1 MENLI
6 RAEFYRIR
14 CRPWGVIVM
23 AATLLFGVVVILF
36 AEAIRPPEW
45 GNCTSMFEALS
56 SLPIFGMFYGAWCA
70 EIASSRVNKLDILK
84 NEAVF
89 GIPRWQMVLSRL
101 SAATLIGCTMAL
113 MLVVSSVLLAF
124 LFLPGKE
131 ALPQLAANLLVEFLV
146 ALPLWVACASLY
158 LCLKLLFAS
167 DLVAVFVLFL
177 YQFLL
182 WPILGAWSLLNP
194 NAWVMKL
201 LCTLHLMTPF
211 WGKGVDI
218 TETNLGLSVSVKNG
232 FIMPSPL
239 YCWALGLGWIVF
251 TTVVSVWALRRREL
265 R

>member
-1 MENLI
+1 MESLI
-6 RAEFYRIR
+6 RAEFYRMR
-14 CRPWGVIVM
+14 CRPWPVILM
-23 AATLLFGVVVILF
+23 AASLLFGVTIMLF

-45 GNCTSMFEALS
+45 GDCTSMFEALS

-101 SAATLIGCTMAL
+101 SSATLIGCTMAL

-182 WPILGAWSLLNP
+182 WPILGP
-194 NAWVMKL
+194 G
-201 LCTLHLMTPF
+201 PF
-211 WGKGVDI
+211 
-218 TETNLGLSVSVKNG
+218 
-232 FIMPSPL
+232 
-239 YCWALGLGWIVF
+239 
-251 TTVVSVWALRRREL
+251 
-265 R
+265 

>member
-6 RAEFYRIR
+6 RAELYRVR

-23 AATLLFGVVVILF
+23 AATLLFGVVVMLF

-45 GNCTSMFEALS
+45 GNCTTMFEALG

-70 EIASSRVNKLDILK
+70 EIASSRVNKLELLK

-89 GIPRWQMVLSRL
+89 GIPRWQMFLSRL
-101 SAATLIGCTMAL
+101 STAALIGCAMAL
-113 MLVVSSVLLAF
+113 MLLVLSVLLAF

-131 ALPQLAANLLVEFLV
+131 ALPELAGGLLTEFLV

-194 NAWVMKL
+194 KAWFMKL

-218 TETNLGLSVSVKNG
+218 TETNLGLSVSVRNG

-239 YCWALGLGWIVF
+239 YCWVLGLGWIAA
-251 TTVVSVWALRRREL
+251 TTAAAVWTLRRREL

>member
-6 RAEFYRIR
+6 RAELYRMR
-14 CRPWGVIVM
+14 CRPVGVILM
-23 AATLLFGVVVILF
+23 AATLLFGVGAMLF

-70 EIASSRVNKLDILK
+70 ELASSRVNKLDILK

-89 GIPRWQMVLSRL
+89 GIPRWQMFLSRL
-101 SAATLIGCTMAL
+101 SAAALIGCAMVL
-113 MLVVSSVLLAF
+113 MLVVSAVLLSL

-131 ALPQLAANLLVEFLV
+131 ALLGLAANLLLEFLI

-167 DLVAVFVLFL
+167 DLLAVFLLFL
-177 YQFLL
+177 YQFVL
-182 WPILGAWSLLNP
+182 WPILGAWSLIEP
-194 NAWVMKL
+194 KAWVMKL

-211 WGKGVDI
+211 WGEGVDI
-218 TETNLGLSVSVKNG
+218 TETSFGISVSVRNG
-232 FIMPSPL
+232 FVMPSSL

>member
-6 RAEFYRIR
+6 RAELYRVR
-14 CRPWGVIVM
+14 CRPQGLILM
-23 AATLLFGVVVILF
+23 MATLLLGVVAMLW
-36 AEAIRPPEW
+36 AEMLRPPEW
-45 GNCTSMFEALS
+45 GNCTAMFEALGT
-56 SLPIFGMFYGAWCA
+56 LPIFGMFYGVWCA
-70 EIASSRVNKLDILK
+70 ELASARVNKLELLK

-89 GIPRWQMVLSRL
+89 GIPRWQMFLSRL
-101 SAATLIGCTMAL
+101 SAAALIGCAMVL
-113 MLVVSSVLLAF
+113 MLVVSAVLLSL

-131 ALPQLAANLLVEFLV
+131 ALPGLAANLLVEFLV
-146 ALPLWVACASLY
+146 ALPLWVAYASLY
-158 LCLKLLFAS
+158 LCLKLLFGS

-194 NAWVMKL
+194 KAWVIKL
-201 LCTLHLMTPF
+201 LCILHLMTPF

-218 TETNLGLSVSVKNG
+218 TETSLGLSVSVAEG

>member
-1 MENLI
+1 MFLSGLI
-6 RAEFYRIR
+6 T
-14 CRPWGVIVM
+14 
-23 AATLLFGVVVILF
+23 AA
-36 AEAIRPPEW
+36 
-45 GNCTSMFEALS
+45 
-56 SLPIFGMFYGAWCA
+56 
-70 EIASSRVNKLDILK
+70 
-84 NEAVF
+84 
-89 GIPRWQMVLSRL
+89 
-101 SAATLIGCTMAL
+101 LIGCVMAL
-113 MLVVSSVLLAF
+113 ILVVSSVLFAF

-182 WPILGAWSLLNP
+182 WPILGAWSLLDP
-194 NAWVMKL
+194 KAWVMKL
-201 LCTLHLMTPF
+201 LCTLHLMPPF

>member
-45 GNCTSMFEALS
+45 GNCTSMFESLS

-89 GIPRWQMVLSRL
+89 GIPRWQMFLSRL
-101 SAATLIGCTMAL
+101 ITAALIGCVMAL
-113 MLVVSSVLLAF
+113 ILVVSSVLFAF

-131 ALPQLAANLLVEFLV
+131 ARPSWRPTCWWNFSLPCPFG
-146 ALPLWVACASLY
+146 
-158 LCLKLLFAS
+158 
-167 DLVAVFVLFL
+167 
-177 YQFLL
+177 
-182 WPILGAWSLLNP
+182 WPAP
-194 NAWVMKL
+194 
-201 LCTLHLMTPF
+201 LCT
-211 WGKGVDI
+211 
-218 TETNLGLSVSVKNG
+218 
-232 FIMPSPL
+232 
-239 YCWALGLGWIVF
+239 CA
-251 TTVVSVWALRRREL
+251 
-265 R
+265 